1 MQRCRDAEVQTTL
14 PPRTSAP
21 LPRGVGAGEGQLT
34 AVPPYHR
41 TATGG
46 DGKGGSTALPPYRPT
61 TDGDEGKGGPS
72 ARPPVRP
79 SALQSDLAV
88 CVWIQ
93 RFALRCEEQRRPET
107 AERATALLSPEDSR
121 RIWQVGPLARH
132 SGVRP
137 GMTVSQAVGL
147 CPSLAVWEPDP
158 VYYDEQF
165 SQLVKA
171 LGDVSP
177 AIEPAEL
184 GRVFVGVDGLEG
196 LYGTP
201 EEQVRA
207 IRAALGMEA
216 GGEVQRC
223 RGAEMQ
229 ITLPPCTSAS
239 LPPGGVAGKGQA
251 TAVPPYR
258 RTAGGDGEKGE
269 PSVGPPARPSAWAG
283 VARLGWAKGKFAAW
297 VAATKARPG
306 ESFIVTDET
315 RAEFLASQPVGVLRM
330 SPDTHRRLTQ
340 LNIKT
345 VHDLTRLPEIAAVSQ
360 FGSEGRRLW
369 RSAMGEAVDPVIG
382 RETPEPIVSEIDF
395 PNPIADLTMLANAL
409 NRLIERA
416 LHHPRRA
423 GWRIL
428 EVGVRAR
435 LENGASWAV
444 RSTLKDPSAAK
455 DHIAAPLNARLTA
468 APPTGAVENLAV
480 EFLTFVRGTNE
491 LQLFARDASSSAR
504 AGRRRAL
511 RAAVHEM
518 NTRFRHSSMYRV
530 VEVYPGSRIPERRYA
545 LIDYDP

>member
-1 MQRCRDAEVQTTL
+1 M
-14 PPRTSAP
+14 
-21 LPRGVGAGEGQLT
+21 
-34 AVPPYHR
+34 
-41 TATGG
+41 
-46 DGKGGSTALPPYRPT
+46 
-61 TDGDEGKGGPS
+61 
-72 ARPPVRP
+72 
-79 SALQSDLAV
+79 
-88 CVWIQ
+88 
-93 RFALRCEEQRRPET
+93 
-107 AERATALLSPEDSR
+107 
-121 RIWQVGPLARH
+121 
-132 SGVRP
+132 RP

-201 EEQVRA
+201 EEQVGA
-207 IRAALGMEA
+207 IRAVLGAEA
-216 GGEVQRC
+216 GGAGEEGG
-223 RGAEMQ
+223 GASTGYAAYAGE
-229 ITLPPCTSAS
+229 
-239 LPPGGVAGKGQA
+239 GGDGKGQP
-251 TAVPPYR
+251 TALPPYR
-258 RTAGGDGEKGE
+258 RWGWEKGYT
-269 PSVGPPARPSAWAG
+269 VRPSAWTE
-283 VARLGWAKGKFAAW
+283 VARLGWARGKFSAW

-340 LNIKT
+340 LSIKT
-345 VHDLTRLPEIAAVSQ
+345 VYDLTRLPEIAAVSQ

-369 RSAMGEAVDPVIG
+369 RLATGAVADPVIG

-395 PNPIADLTMLANAL
+395 PNPIADLTMLVNAL

-435 LENGASWAV
+435 LENGASWAI

-455 DHIAAPLNARLTA
+455 DHIAAPLRARLTA

-491 LQLFARDASSSAR
+491 LQLFARDANSSAR

-511 RAAVHEM
+511 RAALHEM
-518 NTRFRHSSMYRV
+518 KTRFRHSSMYRV